1 MNYKTIAIKAAKEAG
16 EILKNEFGGVLNI
29 KAKDRHDIVSG
40 ADYRSEKKIV
50 EIIKKSFPFHAI
62 VAEESGEIGKKANYV
77 WYIDR
82 DYTWYIDPLDGT
94 SNFITGNPYFS
105 VSIALT
111 HKNKVVL
118 GVVYNPILDELYLAE
133 KGQGARLN
141 GKKMTVSTKSNI
153 KNAILASAYSSK
165 ESDIKKG
172 LRTIEKLALNS
183 RKVVINFSPALDL
196 CGIANG
202 RLDGLVDNGTT
213 PEDHAAG
220 SLIVTEAGGKIT
232 NYLSKEWDVTKI
244 GIIAANNKNF
254 NSIIKI
260 IS

>member
-1 MNYKTIAIKAAKEAG
+1 MNYKSVAVKAAKEAG
-16 EILKNEFGGVLNI
+16 KILKKEFNGALDI
-29 KAKDRHDIVSG
+29 KAKNRHDIVSN
-40 ADYRSEKKIV
+40 ADYLSEKKII
-50 EIIKKSFPFHAI
+50 ETIKKVFPFHAI
-62 VAEESGEIGKKANYV
+62 IAEESGEVGRKANYV
-77 WYIDR
+77 WYINR
-82 DYTWYIDPLDGT
+82 DYIWYIDPLDGT
-94 SNFITGNPYFS
+94 ANFITGNPYFS
-105 VSIALT
+105 VSIALA
-111 HKNKVVL
+111 HKDKIIL
-118 GVVYNPILDELYLAE
+118 GVVYNPVLNELYIAE

-141 GKKMTVSTKSNI
+141 GKLLAVSGKNNI

-172 LRTIEKLALNS
+172 LKVIEKLALNS

-196 CGIANG
+196 CNIANG

-232 NYLSKEWDVTKI
+232 NYSSQTWDVNKI
-244 GIIAANNKNF
+244 GIIAANKKNH

>member
-1 MNYKTIAIKAAKEAG
+1 MNYKSVAIKAAKEAG
-16 EILKNEFGGVLNI
+16 KILKKEFSGVLDV
-29 KAKDRHDIVSG
+29 KAKERHDIVSST
-40 ADYRSEKKIV
+40 DYLSEKKII
-50 EIIKKSFPFHAI
+50 EIIKKTFPLHAI
-62 VAEESGEIGKKANYV
+62 VAEESGKNEKKSDYV
-77 WYIDR
+77 WYV
-82 DYTWYIDPLDGT
+82 DPLDGT
-94 SNFITGNPYFS
+94 SNYVIGNPYFS

-111 HKNKVVL
+111 HRNKVVL

-133 KGQGARLN
+133 KGKGARLN
-141 GKKMTVSTKSNI
+141 GRRMSISNKSNI
-153 KNAILASAYSSK
+153 KDAILASAYSSK

-172 LRTIEKLALNS
+172 LRTVEKLALNS

-196 CGIANG
+196 CNIANG
-202 RLDGLVDNGTT
+202 RLDGLIDNGTT

-232 NYLSKEWDVTKI
+232 NYSSKTWSVDKI
-244 GIIAANNKNF
+244 GIIASNKKIY

>member
-1 MNYKTIAIKAAKEAG
+1 MNYKSVAIKAAKEAG
-16 EILKNEFGGVLNI
+16 KILKKEFSGVLEV
-29 KAKDRHDIVSG
+29 KAKERHDIVSS
-40 ADYRSEKKIV
+40 ADYQSEK
-50 EIIKKSFPFHAI
+50 EIIKTIKKVFPLHAI
-62 VAEESGEIGKKANYV
+62 VAEESGEVGKKANYV

-94 SNFITGNPYFS
+94 ANFITGNPYFS

-111 HKNKVVL
+111 HKNKVIL

-133 KGQGARLN
+133 KGKGSRLN
-141 GKKMTVSTKSNI
+141 GRRMSIFNKSNI
-153 KNAILASAYSSK
+153 KDAILASAYSSE

-172 LRTIEKLALNS
+172 LRIIEKLALNS

-196 CGIANG
+196 CNIANG
-202 RLDGLVDNGTT
+202 RLDGLIDNGTT

-220 SLIVTEAGGKIT
+220 SLIVTEAGGKIR
-232 NYLSKEWDVTKI
+232 NYNNQSWNVNEI
-244 GIIAANNKNF
+244 GIIASNKKIY
-254 NSIIKI
+254 NSIIEI